1 MVSILGAVVIV
12 LWLLFT
18 MNRPRQTFFQASIF
32 TMAMMVFS
40 SIIEHAWP
48 EINNVWLVGWIAQWV
63 FVFIVIWLFDIIAVS
78 TTSAVIYTLVVG
90 IVYYFYQNH
99 IFALVAQ
106 WLGK

>member
-1 MVSILGAVVIV
+1 
-12 LWLLFT
+12 

-48 EINNVWLVGWIAQWV
+48 EVNNVWLVGWIAQWV

>member
-48 EINNVWLVGWIAQWV
+48 EVNNVWLGGWIAQWV

-99 IFALVAQ
+99 IFALVAL

>member
-48 EINNVWLVGWIAQWV
+48 EVNNVWLVGWIAQWI

-78 TTSAVIYTLVVG
+78 TTSAVVYSLVVCIG
-90 IVYYFYQNH
+90 YYYFESH
-99 IFALVAQ
+99 IFALVEH
-106 WLGK
+106 WLNK